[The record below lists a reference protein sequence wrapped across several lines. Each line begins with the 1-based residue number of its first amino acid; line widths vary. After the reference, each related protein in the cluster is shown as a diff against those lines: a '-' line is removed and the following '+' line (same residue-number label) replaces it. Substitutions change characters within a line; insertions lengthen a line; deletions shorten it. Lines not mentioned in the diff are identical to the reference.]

1 MEQGRQVLL
10 SLLPRA
16 MEVSFPNILRIL
28 IKIDLICSLS
38 ILQVVSIVLRAV
50 RGTSKIQ
57 TVVLVTMSALID
69 KSITSLAPMVL
80 NIQLI

>member
-1 MEQGRQVLL
+1 MEVGRQVFL

-16 MEVSFPNILRIL
+16 MEV
-28 IKIDLICSLS
+28 
-38 ILQVVSIVLRAV
+38 VSSVLRAL

-57 TVVLVTMSALID
+57 TVVLATMSAVMD
-69 KSITSLAPMVL
+69 KSITSLAPVVL